1 MKGEESDA
9 LSKKRENIIYVKTS
23 SQHRT
28 LRLVESSENGSY
40 LSERKQTWKSRKEDM
55 QQTVGRKDINKLKI
69 KEAQEDTLATSTQNL
84 LIQNSVHYNLL
95 EILISLRK
103 SKMEYRS
110 TTLNII
116 LKEFAWN

>member
-9 LSKKRENIIYVKTS
+9 LSKKRENIIHVKTS

-40 LSERKQTWKSRKEDM
+40 LSGRKQTWKSRKEDM
-55 QQTVGRKDINKLKI
+55 QQTVGRKEIKKLKI

-116 LKEFAWN
+116 LKEFA